1 MNKNNGFSIQELVVV
16 ISAFSILALI
26 SFPKISDFI
35 KDFKINHAKNLIT
48 SIVRQC
54 VEYSEINDL
63 DNPTFSDI
71 GMGMTLNPYE
81 DSYRINY
88 GDHDRFTYN
97 TTISSAMRTREY
109 SSCMRLSAKS
119 T

>member
-1 MNKNNGFSIQELVVV
+1 MISGFL
-16 ISAFSILALI
+16 ILALI
-26 SFPKISDFI
+26 SFPKIEDFI
-35 KDFKINHAKNLIT
+35 KYFKINHVKNLMT
-48 SIVRQC
+48 SIVSQC
-54 VEYSEINDL
+54 VKHAEINYL
-63 DNPTFSDI
+63 DNPTISDI

>member
-1 MNKNNGFSIQELVVV
+1 M
-16 ISAFSILALI
+16 
-26 SFPKISDFI
+26 
-35 KDFKINHAKNLIT
+35 IT
-48 SIVRQC
+48 LIVRQC

-81 DSYRINY
+81 DSYGIDY
-88 GDHDRFTYN
+88 GDHDGFTYN
-97 TTISSAMRTREY
+97 TTISSATPTREY

-119 T
+119 INVSI